1 MSINK
6 MIDQWQFALKYE
18 AAQLK
23 KNGGAKFRIQ
33 KGTCVHRVKNTRY
46 FTCTTNG
53 ELPLPDGASVA
64 IEINGESYQALI
76 ISNTGREI
84 LLSISDLIMESFKE
98 AWISTETW
106 QLLLE
111 LSKRLE
117 EAKEDKRKRSKIQH
131 LMKPSKE
138 TKHPVEKI
146 KNNIHELYLRTKYNP
161 ATFIWGPPGTGKT
174 YTLARLA
181 ARKLIKGKRVLI
193 LSHSNAALDVLM
205 EEITRYLI
213 ANRKWKDG
221 KVLRYGMSGSDAVKK
236 YPFLSSMKWTEECY
250 PEINRDHFS
259 LPSNQTPA
267 AMKNEF
273 KEKEKEL
280 VKEARMIGSTLSKAA
295 ADPAIYLESFDLVI
309 IDEASMA
316 YVPQLAFASTLGKR
330 IAVCG
335 DFMQLPPVAIS
346 KHPMTTKWL
355 QEDIFHHAGVAS
367 ILETEGEHHP
377 QLFMLKE
384 QRRMHPAISSFTN
397 RHVYQNQVFD
407 HPSTIE
413 SRASIVEKAPFPNEA
428 ALFLNM
434 EAASQYGGR
443 EGSSFSRF
451 HFYSALAAVQLMIN
465 AKSDGL
471 HSIGFISPYRAQAK
485 LVQSLI
491 DHIFEGEE
499 EGLSSATVHKFQGS
513 EKDMILFDLV
523 DTDSHSN
530 AGRLLTNENSL
541 RMVNVAVTRSRG
553 KFIMFG
559 NDRFIKKK
567 FNVQQPVRKLASHY
581 SVEGS
586 LKDVSSLHFQ
596 SSNKRLI
603 WMDGYQWAGII
614 KDLQRAEKEIIISIS
629 HPNVLRNNIWDEL
642 SSKGTALKVRI
653 ITMDPSTTPLSSFQ
667 EIETDYQIP
676 FIIIDR
682 KVIWSGGGLTGKNA
696 IPFARL
702 WSKDAV
708 RTFIEMMD
716 LHKCKVKTIKTN
728 TLQKGW
734 KKRISLQDYLS
745 TWDTCPFC
753 GGRRNTLLEGTGRV
767 LFSCLSCSEER
778 YLTLKQLDLYLN
790 HAGMTCPDGHTE
802 IYAEK
807 NGRHLEIKCRI
818 CKEQT
823 NITKIYY

>member
-1 MSINK
+1 MRIHK
-6 MIDQWQFALKYE
+6 LIEQWQFALKYE

-23 KNGGAKFRIQ
+23 KNGGAKYRLQ
-33 KGTCVHRVKNTRY
+33 KGTCVHRIKNTRY
-46 FTCTTNG
+46 FTCITNG
-53 ELPLPDGASVA
+53 ELPLPDGASVM
-64 IEINGESYQALI
+64 IEINGESFQALI
-76 ISNTGREI
+76 ISNTRGEI
-84 LLSISDLIMESFKE
+84 LLSITDVIMESFKE
-98 AWISTETW
+98 AWISSETW

-117 EAKEDKRKRSKIQH
+117 EAKEDKHKRSKIQH

-138 TKHPVEKI
+138 TNHPVEKI

-161 ATFIWGPPGTGKT
+161 STFIWGPPGTGKT

-181 ARKLIKGKRVLI
+181 ARKLVKGKRVLI

-213 ANRKWKDG
+213 AKKKWKDG
-221 KVLRYGMSGSDAVKK
+221 KVLRYGMPGSDVLKK

-259 LPSNQTPA
+259 IPADQTPSA
-267 AMKNEF
+267 IKTEF
-273 KEKEKEL
+273 KEKEKGL
-280 VKEARMIGSTLSKAA
+280 VKDARMIGSTLSKAA

-367 ILETEGEHHP
+367 SLDKKKEVHP

-413 SRASIVEKAPFPNEA
+413 SRASIVEKAPFPNA
-428 ALFLNM
+428 AAIFLNM
-434 EAASQYGGR
+434 DTASQYGGR

-451 HFYSALAAVQLMIN
+451 HLFSALAAVQLMMN

-471 HSIGFISPYRAQAK
+471 QSIGFISPYRAQAK
-485 LVQSLI
+485 LVQTFI

-523 DTDSHSN
+523 DTDSHST

-553 KFIMFG
+553 KFIALG
-559 NDRFIKKK
+559 NDRFIKRK
-567 FNVQQPVRKLASHY
+567 FNEQQPVRKMASHY
-581 SVEGS
+581 SEEGRFE
-586 LKDVSSLHFQ
+586 DIRGVSYQ
-596 SSNKRLI
+596 STNKRLI
-603 WMDGYQWAGII
+603 WMDGQQWAGIV
-614 KDLQRAEKEIIISIS
+614 KDIQRAEKEIVISIQ
-629 HPNVLRNNIWDEL
+629 HPNMLGSKIWDEL
-642 SSKGTALKVRI
+642 SNKGASIKIRI
-653 ITMDPSTTPLSSFQ
+653 ITPDSRMTPLTTYQ
-667 EIETDYQIP
+667 EVETDYQIP

-682 KVIWSGGGLTGKNA
+682 KVIWSGGALTEKS
-696 IPFARL
+696 ILPFARL

-716 LHKCKVKTIKTN
+716 LHKCKVKIIKAASVR
-728 TLQKGW
+728 KGW
-734 KKRISLQDYLS
+734 KKRISLQEYLA

-753 GGRRNTLLEGTGRV
+753 GGRRNTILEGSGRV

-778 YLTLKQLDLYLN
+778 YLTIKQLELYLN
-790 HAGMTCPDGHTE
+790 HAAMTCPEGHTDL
-802 IYAEK
+802 YAEK
-807 NGRHLEIKCRI
+807 NGRHLEIKCRV
-818 CKEQT
+818 CKEKN
-823 NITKIYY
+823 NIPSIYY